1 MKCLFFLL
9 TSFVL
14 FVSHVA
20 SLDIH
25 VSPQA
30 IASSSTLVA
39 WTRSDTDLGKFQ
51 FDLRFFQNDADT
63 GLALANIQ
71 MEDNTD
77 FGSTNVVFPSAGTFV
92 LKAVTGPRNTNIG
105 TSNTVQIVAPI
116 SSTSASTSTTS
127 SQSSTTTSTSA
138 STTVAVPTTTSA
150 SPTTSGSSTDL
161 SRSSTSASS
170 PSSTATST
178 PAPST
183 RLLAHP
189 NLPAVVGGVVG
200 SLAFLGLLAALLI
213 LLHRRRA
220 AVRRRL
226 TFHRDMMVQRRLS
239 RAPTL
244 PALDPRASSA
254 DFARDVEQG
263 LPDQASS
270 GADGDGGEGGDGGG
284 GGSTETLVGPR
295 LPLGTGHIV
304 PSPKGPRPA
313 AKRIATVTTHLST
326 GSPLSSPRPR
336 PSTTTPAAPVRTRRQ
351 QDLADRGAMLRR
363 QAADLQLELDRPGVR
378 AERAERA
385 RGGAA
390 RGAGDM
396 QRQMVWLREQESAP
410 WALGLTDVL
419 PPGHERYLRP

>member
-14 FVSHVA
+14 FVSHVS

-39 WTRSDTDLGKFQ
+39 WTRSDTDVGKFQ

-150 SPTTSGSSTDL
+150 SSTPSVSSTDL

-170 PSSTATST
+170 PSSTATPT
-178 PAPST
+178 PAPPT

-189 NLPAVVGGVVG
+189 NLPAVVGGIVG
-200 SLAFLGLLAALLI
+200 SLAFLGLLSALLI

-263 LPDQASS
+263 LPDPA
-270 GADGDGGEGGDGGG
+270 GE
-284 GGSTETLVGPR
+284 
-295 LPLGTGHIV
+295 
-304 PSPKGPRPA
+304 GPRPA
-313 AKRIATVTTHLST
+313 AKRIATVTTQRST
-326 GSPLSSPRPR
+326 GSPLSSPRP
-336 PSTTTPAAPVRTRRQ
+336 PAAPAPVRTRRQ

-363 QAADLQLELDRPGVR
+363 QMADLQLELDRLSLRSASISTTASSTHAASPVSVASAPSGR
-378 AERAERA
+378 AAELRAVL
-385 RGGAA
+385 
-390 RGAGDM
+390 GDM
-396 QRQMVWLREQESAP
+396 QRQMVWLREQEGAP
-410 WALGLTDVL
+410 WALGATDVL